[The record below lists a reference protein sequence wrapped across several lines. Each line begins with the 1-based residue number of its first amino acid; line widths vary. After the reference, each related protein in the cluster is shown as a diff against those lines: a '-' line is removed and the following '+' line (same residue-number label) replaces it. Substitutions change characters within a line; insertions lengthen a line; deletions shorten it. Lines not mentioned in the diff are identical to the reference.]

1 MKINRIN
8 IKVDVFVLLRF
19 CILGEERRNPLDFE
33 INLGFFK
40 TKFDCYVILY
50 MRIDLFFLSKFKNY
64 FNPGCKL
71 YFLKNG
77 ARV

>member
-33 INLGFFK
+33 INLGFF
-40 TKFDCYVILY
+40 
-50 MRIDLFFLSKFKNY
+50 
-64 FNPGCKL
+64 
-71 YFLKNG
+71 
-77 ARV
+77 